1 MPRASSGS
9 FFSSPQ
15 METRVLEDA
24 DRSRHHRRHRALG
37 LRALAILDEAH
48 RAPGQLGQRPHQQRQ
63 AHVGAV
69 LRPWAGRNA
78 TAAARSRPRSLS
90 SAIVG
95 TAARSLVSSLIA
107 PSCIGTL
114 KSTRTST
121 RLPVRSAG
129 RSSRVLKLGHSAQ
142 LGHRRGGVDHA
153 VRKAPFIVV
162 PADHADQ
169 LAFEHRGLEAVD
181 GRARRIV
188 VEVDRDQGLVGVS
201 RGCPSAARS
210 RSPP

>member
-9 FFSSPQ
+9 FFSSPRWK
-15 METRVLEDA
+15 RVF
-24 DRSRHHRRHRALG
+24 SRMP
-37 LRALAILDEAH
+37 ID
-48 RAPGQLGQRPHQQRQ
+48 PGII
-63 AHVGAV
+63 VV
-69 LRPWAGRNA
+69 
-78 TAAARSRPRSLS
+78 TARSACGPWQSSMKRTGRPVSSANGRTSRDRLMSGRFCPLGRPKCDSSSTIAPRSLS

-129 RSSRVLKLGHSAQ
+129 RSSRVLKPGHSAQ
-142 LGHRRGGVDHA
+142 LGHRRRGVDHA

-181 GRARRIV
+181 GRARRHY
-188 VEVDRDQGLVGVS
+188 G
-201 RGCPSAARS
+201 
-210 RSPP
+210 